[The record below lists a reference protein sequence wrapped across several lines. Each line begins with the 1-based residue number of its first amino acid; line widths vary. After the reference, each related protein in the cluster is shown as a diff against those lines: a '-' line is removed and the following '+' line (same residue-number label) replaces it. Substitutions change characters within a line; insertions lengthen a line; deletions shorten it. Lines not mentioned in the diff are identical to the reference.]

1 MKRLI
6 GALLIVFWA
15 WPSIAALDS
24 ERRRG
29 SAMLMSLPGRPWLT
43 HPDGGFSRADR
54 LSLMLYVSNVSEI
67 PIQFYYY
74 HFVGGSR

>member
-6 GALLIVFWA
+6 GTLLIVFWA
-15 WPSIAALDS
+15 WPSTAALDS

-43 HPDGGFSRADR
+43 HPDGGFSHNDR
-54 LSLMLYVSNVSEI
+54 LSLMFYASNVSEI
-67 PIQFYYY
+67 PPLYYY
-74 HFVGGSR
+74 YTQGGSQ